1 MAWTLAKIHLNH
13 DGSVMEVRPTT
24 QEQPIPGERLVW
36 YAHEME
42 GSQWAGIS
50 MLRPAFGAWL
60 LKHETWRGHAT
71 SIRRFGMG
79 VPTVETPPGATQAQV
94 PQAPAPPPATRAGP
108 PTGARIPAGS
118 HFGPPAMP
126 APPP

>member
-13 DGSVMEVRPTT
+13 DGSVMEVRQTT

-60 LKHETWRGHAT
+60 LKHETWRGPPPP
-71 SIRRFGMG
+71 
-79 VPTVETPPGATQAQV
+79 VPRVGGGGPAGETPPRAPPAPGTPA
-94 PQAPAPPPATRAGP
+94 PAPAPPAPAGRPPRAGRPARP
-108 PTGARIPAGS
+108 P
-118 HFGPPAMP
+118 
-126 APPP
+126 